1 VPRRQPRAPR
11 KLLEVS
17 SSESYRLRA
26 EVTSQLS
33 NANAGTVVAFAA
45 ITAERLMRLD
55 PQRRPFTQSLRP
67 LLDLI
72 WRAAA
77 GDSTA
82 FKPIAVALGHYY
94 FSDYCHNDGPNGPD
108 DADDDPAAAILYA
121 ALYYLHMRP
130 TFAASVATR
139 AIDAADHRAQLTN
152 DSSSDFANSEEAMVA
167 EASQQLATLAALAPL
182 AQQLGQARM
191 ALPDPERERLLAQ
204 LQALVVSPRAG
215 LDATVDVDRGQTP
228 LW

>member
-1 VPRRQPRAPR
+1 M
-11 KLLEVS
+11 
-17 SSESYRLRA
+17 SEWQRLRA

-33 NANAGTVVAFAA
+33 RANAGSAAAFAV

-55 PQRRPFTQSLRP
+55 HQRRPFTQGLRP

-82 FKPIAVALGHYY
+82 FKPIAVALGHFYL
-94 FSDYCHNDGPNGPD
+94 SDYCHNDGQDGPD

-121 ALYYLHMRP
+121 ALCYLHMRP

-139 AIDAADHRAQLTN
+139 AIDAVDHRAQLAN
-152 DSSSDFANSEEAMVA
+152 GSSSCFASSEEAMVA
-167 EASQQLATLAALAPL
+167 EASQQLATLVALAPL
-182 AQQLGQARM
+182 ARQLGQARM
-191 ALPDPERERLLAQ
+191 GLPDPERERLLAQ
-204 LQALVVSPRAG
+204 LQALVVMARA
-215 LDATVDVDRGQTP
+215 AIRGT
-228 LW
+228 